1 MEGADDLVGYDEVE
15 GADDGDRDNDGV
27 DDAVGIIVEAVG
39 VKVKDVGDFVDMGL
53 LVEVNGLFEESF
65 DGLFEE
71 TYSYEEGGFPKRSNA
86 FKLYLCTRSLSPI
99 ASWRSARAMTADWYS
114 FFIFFVI
121 CDLDVK

>member
-1 MEGADDLVGYDEVE
+1 ME
-15 GADDGDRDNDGV
+15 GADDGDGDND
-27 DDAVGIIVEAVG
+27 
-39 VKVKDVGDFVDMGL
+39 GL
-53 LVEVNGLFEESF
+53 LVEGVDIGLLVEIVGFFEESVEGLLVEMEGLFEELGN
-65 DGLFEE
+65 GLFEE

-86 FKLYLCTRSLSPI
+86 FKLYLCTRSLSAI